1 MSVDNIS
8 LEKLSEAEV
17 GIVRIW
23 AMDDAYAF
31 MRAELEPLIEKV
43 STARAK
49 ATPEYLRFKKNVN
62 VWQRR
67 FTKAYELSG
76 MITDI
81 GIDQIVNPRRLRTTI
96 QKRKELSFINL
107 FRYLGLVE
115 SIGVSLVDMLVLML
129 VATGHDFHVERVH
142 KEPRIVHASSFNDL
156 KNATLASKLAFLRRN
171 GLTECAKLI
180 DRKLRNDIAHLSFE
194 IQRQGKIKTKHY
206 KELDIENRIFTFI
219 VLFKTIILIMG
230 EAQRVLSSRK
240 KKGSGTSEGGEKTS
254 ARYSKNL

>member
-1 MSVDNIS
+1 MDNNS
-8 LEKLSEAEV
+8 LEKLAEAEV
-17 GIVRIW
+17 GKAWIS
-23 AMDDAYAF
+23 AMGDEYVF
-31 MRAELEPLIEKV
+31 MRVELEPLIRKV
-43 STARAK
+43 FTAK
-49 ATPEYLRFKKNVN
+49 AKAEPEYLRFRKNVN

-67 FTKAYELSG
+67 FTVAYELSRV
-76 MITDI
+76 ITNI
-81 GIDQIVNPRRLRTTI
+81 GVDKIFIPRPLRTTI

-129 VATGHDFHVERVH
+129 VATGHDFHVERIH
-142 KEPRIVHASSFNDL
+142 KEPRIVHATSFDDL

-194 IQRQGKIKTKHY
+194 IDSQGKIKTKHC

-219 VLFKTIILIMG
+219 RHFQIIIQIIG
-230 EAQRVLSSRK
+230 EAQHVLLSRK
-240 KKGSGTSEGGEKTS
+240 KKGGG
-254 ARYSKNL
+254 APGA